1 MHLVLEL
8 KNEDTKRNKFQVFKN
23 VSFDPRAIP
32 VIPAYFGVTR
42 NKRLSLLKL
51 LNFFY
56 LIMLIFKESLF
67 LAIGNTPEV
76 HFQGCGKYF

>member
-42 NKRLSLLKL
+42 NKRLSLLKF
-51 LNFFY
+51 NF
-56 LIMLIFKESLF
+56 E
-67 LAIGNTPEV
+67 
-76 HFQGCGKYF
+76 Q